1 MESKGRVLGAVR
13 TLSEAVS
20 SQVKTEETRLLVF
33 QVVSGKLESFS
44 LHQLEQALSY
54 FTNHNSAYTNVAEHE
69 FHVLAEE
76 TLNNSIRS
84 VLVYDDFS
92 GYFGDAEVFSLSMA
106 FQYNLSVEALTLS
119 GINIS
124 DECVCSL
131 CEALVRSRVN
141 YIDLSN
147 TPLEDEA
154 GRSLAALAHVNPYLR
169 TVIVDDT
176 LIADDVLDEIDVACQ
191 FNHSNWEGNGGRV
204 EEGLFR
210 SADLARLKHRLQ
222 QTTRAQHRRVH
233 FCVAHLF
240 GCCPNGELCL
250 YSHTLGKGGLEEVD
264 TSLSA
269 KISEL
274 FANGGN
280 WEDRLPPRPSDG
292 ASWRNPEDDEGRK
305 TRLRRARLER
315 IQAKAQEEERR
326 TTAAAAGAGGGG
338 TGADRTRWAAPL
350 LNGLVGMCCGM
361 LVVGVVSLVA
371 RRFTRSA
378 AAAAA

>member
-20 SQVKTEETRLLVF
+20 AQVKTEEARVLVLK
-33 QVVSGKLESFS
+33 VVSGKLESFN
-44 LHQLEQALSY
+44 LHQLEQALCY
-54 FTNHNSAYTNVAEHE
+54 FTNHNSEYTNVTEDE

-84 VLVYDDFS
+84 ILVYDDFS
-92 GYFGDAEVFSLSMA
+92 GYFGDAEVYSLSMA

-124 DECVCSL
+124 DESICAL

-154 GRSLAALAHVNPYLR
+154 GRSIAALAHVNPYLR

-191 FNHSNWEGNGGRV
+191 FNHSNWEGNDSRMD
-204 EEGLFR
+204 EALLR
-210 SADLARLKHRLQ
+210 SSDLIRLKHRLQ
-222 QTTRAQHRRVH
+222 HIIRAQHKKVH

-240 GCCPNGELCL
+240 GCCPNGDLCL
-250 YSHTLGKGGLEEVD
+250 YSHSLGTSELGELD

-274 FANGGN
+274 FASGGN
-280 WEDRLPPRPSDG
+280 WEERLPPRPSDG
-292 ASWRNPEDDEGRK
+292 ASWRNPEDAVKRRPRLNK
-305 TRLRRARLER
+305 TPQER
-315 IQAKAQEEERR
+315 QKAKEEEDKK
-326 TTAAAAGAGGGG
+326 TAAAAAVMDQ
-338 TGADRTRWAAPL
+338 ARSHWAPL

-361 LVVGVVSLVA
+361 LVVGVISAVA
-371 RRFTRSA
+371 RRIARSKGA
-378 AAAAA
+378 T

>member
-1 MESKGRVLGAVR
+1 MEQKGRVLGAVR

-20 SQVKTEETRLLVF
+20 AQVKSEEARVLVF
-33 QVVSGKLESFS
+33 KAVSGKSEAFG
-44 LHQLEQALSY
+44 LHQLEQALCY
-54 FTNHNSAYTNVAEHE
+54 FTNHNSEYTSVTEDE

-84 VLVYDDFS
+84 ILVYDDFS
-92 GYFGDAEVFSLSMA
+92 GYFGDAEVYSLSMI

-124 DECVCSL
+124 DESICAL

-141 YIDLSN
+141 FIDLSN

-154 GRSLAALAHVNPYLR
+154 GRSIAALAHVNPYLR

-176 LIADDVLDEIDVACQ
+176 LIAGDVLDEIDVACQ
-191 FNHSNWEGNGGRV
+191 FNHSNWEGSGGRMD
-204 EEGLFR
+204 EALFH
-210 SADLARLKHRLQ
+210 SADLGRLKHRLQ
-222 QTTRAQHRRVH
+222 QIIRARHKKVH

-240 GCCPNGELCL
+240 GCCPNGDLCL
-250 YSHTLGKGGLEEVD
+250 YSHSLGTSGLEEVD

-274 FANGGN
+274 FASGGN

-292 ASWRNPEDDEGRK
+292 PSWRNPEDEVKRK
-305 TRLRRARLER
+305 PRLN
-315 IQAKAQEEERR
+315 KAQREHQKSKVEEEKKV
-326 TTAAAAGAGGGG
+326 AAAAA
-338 TGADRTRWAAPL
+338 AAACARSRWVPL
-350 LNGLVGMCCGM
+350 LNGLIGMGCGM
-361 LVVGVVSLVA
+361 LVVGVASAVA
-371 RRFTRSA
+371 RRIARSKGA
-378 AAAAA
+378 T

>member
-1 MESKGRVLGAVR
+1 MEAKGRVLGAVR

-20 SQVKTEETRLLVF
+20 AQVKTEEIRVLVYK
-33 QVVSGKLESFS
+33 VVSGKSESFT
-44 LHQLEQALSY
+44 LHQLEQALCY
-54 FTNHNSAYTNVAEHE
+54 FTNHNSEYTNVTQDE

-76 TLNNSIRS
+76 VLNNSIRS

-92 GYFGDAEVFSLSMA
+92 GYFGDAEVLSLSMA

-124 DECVCSL
+124 DECICSL

-154 GRSLAALAHVNPYLR
+154 GRSIAALAHVNPYLR

-191 FNHSNWEGNGGRV
+191 FNHSNWEGNEGRMD
-204 EEGLFR
+204 ESLFR
-210 SADLARLKHRLQ
+210 SADLGRLKHRLQ
-222 QTTRAQHRRVH
+222 QTTRAQHKKVH

-240 GCCPNGELCL
+240 GCCPNGDLCL
-250 YSHTLGKGGLEEVD
+250 YSHSLGTSGTEEVD

-274 FANGGN
+274 FSNGGN
-280 WEDRLPPRPSDG
+280 WEERLPARPSDG
-292 ASWRNPEDDEGRK
+292 ASWRNPEDEVRK
-305 TRLRRARLER
+305 KPRLNKVQRDRVRAKE
-315 IQAKAQEEERR
+315 
-326 TTAAAAGAGGGG
+326 AAAAAAEGA
-338 TGADRTRWAAPL
+338 RWRWAPL
-350 LNGLVGMCCGM
+350 VNGLVGMGCGM
-361 LVVGVVSLVA
+361 LVVGVVSVVA
-371 RRFTRSA
+371 RRITRSSTA
-378 AAAAA
+378 GTS